1 MTVNIEVN
9 LSVAEIES
17 ILDQI
22 GVDFIRKY
30 LNQQDIKSFDC
41 LELEDHNEEQQSWGR
56 SDVTTDSFDDQELI
70 DKLEQRGYAVFE
82 DSQEVDKIAQ
92 ALRCGQDC
100 HDMIRSYFEN
110 LTGKIL

>member
-9 LSVAEIES
+9 VSIEEIKS

-22 GVDFIRKY
+22 GVRFIRKY
-30 LNQQDIKSFDC
+30 LNQQGIESFDY
-41 LELEDHNEEQQSWGR
+41 LELEDHNEEQQSLGR
-56 SDVTTDSFDDQELI
+56 SQVTTDSFDDQELI

-82 DSQEVDKIAQ
+82 DSQEVDKITQ
-92 ALRCGQDC
+92 ALRCRQDC